1 MNRAVMSG
9 EAIDTASS
17 GTFEVTV
24 VARHVLAE
32 DIVEFELAPLHAS
45 DALLSYE
52 AGAHLDVYVEDGSC
66 RQYSLVRPN
75 DTTVLRIA
83 VLREED
89 GRGGSAH
96 LHDRVGVG
104 DTVRVG
110 APRNTFRLREA
121 PEYLLIAGGI
131 GVTPMVAMAD
141 ELDRRGDRWVL
152 HYLGRS
158 RETMAYAAEL
168 EDAFPGRI
176 RIHTSNPPDRA
187 DVAALIGALPNGTS
201 VYACGPS
208 RMLEALQEAV
218 DSRPKVELHVE
229 HFSVPNVPQDHAPDE
244 PFELELA
251 QSGQILPVGA
261 GQSALDVLEDAGH
274 FILSSCREGT
284 CGSCEVRVLGGKV
297 DHRDWLLDDAEKQ
310 RNDRMYVC
318 VSRASSKRL
327 TLDL

>member
-1 MNRAVMSG
+1 MSG
-9 EAIDTASS
+9 DNHDTAFQ

-24 VARHVLAE
+24 VARHELAE
-32 DIVEFELAPLHAS
+32 DVVEFELAPLRAA
-45 DALLSYE
+45 DALVRYE
-52 AGAHLDVYVEDGSC
+52 AGAHLDVYVEDGTC
-66 RQYSLVRPN
+66 RQYSLVRPT
-75 DTTVLRIA
+75 DSTVLRIA

-89 GRGGSAH
+89 GRGGSTY

-104 DTVRVG
+104 DMLRVG

-131 GVTPMVAMAD
+131 GVTPMVAMAN

-158 RETMAYAAEL
+158 RERMAYAAEL

-176 RIHTSNPPDRA
+176 QIHTPPDRA
-187 DVAALIGALPNGTS
+187 DLADLIGALPNGTS

-208 RMLEALQEAV
+208 RMLDALQEAV
-218 DSRPKVELHVE
+218 ASRPQVELHVE
-229 HFSVPNVPQDHAPDE
+229 HFSVPDVPRDHPANE
-244 PFELELA
+244 SFELELA
-251 QSGQILPVGA
+251 QSGQILPVSA
-261 GQSALDVLEDAGH
+261 DQSALDVLEDAGH

-284 CGSCEVRVLGGKV
+284 CGSCEVRVLGGDV
-297 DHRDWLLDDAEKQ
+297 DHRDWLLDEAEKQ

-318 VSRASSKRL
+318 VSRARSKRL